1 MGSRVSVVVTCHN
14 YGRYLR
20 ECLESVLAQ
29 DRPADE
35 IIVVDDASTDDT
47 ATIAAEYAP
56 FGVRYERVDFRDACL
71 SYNHGIAI
79 ATGDLL
85 AYVDADNALTPRF
98 IASLAARL
106 DADPHLAF
114 AYSDRRWLGEA
125 PVADWEE
132 IGVRPGEIGRSYPP
146 DPAMLVHRNF
156 IDTMAIVRR
165 SVAIELGGFRTL
177 PALWDYRF
185 WITVLEAG
193 YGGGYV
199 AEPLYYYRLHA
210 SNMILTSRPQQ
221 RGCLHVIRRE
231 HFGKPFW
238 QPYTHPALA
247 LRSTLLPGRGVPGGL
262 PLHVTLAPEVT
273 GSALPAAVTLTVTLP
288 PGVEFLN
295 WVCDAAESRLTVG
308 GGSLVAA
315 ITYPVPDGEATR
327 RPPLVTLTL
336 IQRAPEPAPLAVRLA
351 WEDRFEGAHRHE
363 ETLTLP
369 SQTIP
374 APHQGRLNGAPLQ
387 MIAGQFAPCE
397 PVSLWAALPPD
408 AARASVPLPPLE
420 ADAAGTVYLDARLI
434 PHGATALVAQGEIA
448 GNQVVLVAGA
458 AEVSVAAPVPARTS
472 LARRI
477 AGRLRGRH

>member
-35 IIVVDDASTDDT
+35 VIVVDDASTDDT
-47 ATIAAEYAP
+47 PAIAAEYAP

-71 SYNHGIAI
+71 SYNHGITI

-85 AYVDADNALTPRF
+85 AYVDADNALMPRF
-98 IASLAARL
+98 IEALAARL

-114 AYSDRRWLGEA
+114 AYSDRRWMGEA
-125 PVADWEE
+125 PVAAWEE
-132 IGVRPGEIGRSYPP
+132 IGVRPGDIGRSYPP

-231 HFGKPFW
+231 HFAKPFW
-238 QPYTHPALA
+238 QPYTRPALT
-247 LRSTLLPGRGVPGGL
+247 LRRGLLPGRGVPGGM

-273 GSALPAAVTLTVTLP
+273 GSAVPAAVTLTVTLP

-295 WVCDAAESRLTVG
+295 WACDAAEARLAVG
-308 GGSLVAA
+308 GGTLVAA
-315 ITYPVPDGEATR
+315 ITYPVPDGEAAR
-327 RPPLVTLTL
+327 RAPTVAMTL
-336 IQRAPEPAPLAVRLA
+336 IQRVPEPAPLTARLA
-351 WEDRFEGAHRHE
+351 WEDRFEGAHHHE
-363 ETLTLP
+363 GDLALP
-369 SQTIP
+369 PQAIP
-374 APHQGRLNGAPLQ
+374 APLQGHLDGAPLQ
-387 MIAGQFAPCE
+387 AIAGQFAPGE
-397 PVSLWAALPPD
+397 PVSLWAAFPPD
-408 AARASVPLPPLE
+408 AAHANVPLPSIE
-420 ADAAGTVYLDARLI
+420 ADATGTVYLDTRLA
-434 PHGATALVAQGEIA
+434 PQGLTALVAQGEIA
-448 GNQVVLVAGA
+448 GNQVVLLADP
-458 AEVSVAAPVPARTS
+458 AEPLAAPAQAHTS
-472 LARRI
+472 RARRI
-477 AGRLRGRH
+477 VRRLRGRH

>member
-47 ATIAAEYAP
+47 PAIAAEYAP

-71 SYNHGIAI
+71 SYNHGITI

-98 IASLAARL
+98 IATLAARL

-114 AYSDRRWLGEA
+114 AYSDRRWMGEA
-125 PVADWEE
+125 PVAAWEE
-132 IGVRPGEIGRSYPP
+132 IGVRPGEVGRSYPP

-165 SVAIELGGFRTL
+165 SVAIEIGGFRAL

-185 WITVLEAG
+185 WLTVLEAG

-210 SNMILTSRPQQ
+210 SNMILTSRPRQ

-247 LRSTLLPGRGVPGGL
+247 LRSTLLPGRGVAGGV

-273 GSALPAAVTLTVTLP
+273 GEAFPAAVTLTATLP

-295 WVCDAAESRLTVG
+295 WDCDAAEARLAVIG
-308 GGSLVAA
+308 GTLIAA
-315 ITYPVPDGEATR
+315 ITYPVPDGEAAR
-327 RPPLVTLTL
+327 RPPIVSMTL
-336 IQRAPEPAPLAVRLA
+336 IQRVPDPTPLTMRLD
-351 WEDRFEGAHRHE
+351 WEDRFEGAHHHE
-363 ETLTLP
+363 ETLALP
-369 SQTIP
+369 PQAIP
-374 APHQGRLNGAPLQ
+374 APYRGRLDGAPLQ
-387 MIAGQFAPCE
+387 AIIGQFAPCE
-397 PVSLWAALPPD
+397 PVSLWAALPPE
-408 AARASVPLPPLE
+408 AVRASVPLPPTE
-420 ADAAGTVYLDARLI
+420 ADATGTVYLDTRLA
-434 PHGATALVAQGEIA
+434 PQGLTALVAQGEIA
-448 GNQVVLVAGA
+448 GNQVVLIPATAELPVA
-458 AEVSVAAPVPARTS
+458 PAQAQGS
-472 LARRI
+472 LARRVG
-477 AGRLRGRH
+477 GRLRGRR

>member
-20 ECLESVLAQ
+20 ECLESVLEQ

-35 IIVVDDASTDDT
+35 IIVVDDASTDNT
-47 ATIAAEYAP
+47 PAIAAEYAP

-71 SYNHGIAI
+71 SYNHGITI

-98 IASLAARL
+98 IATLAARL

-125 PVADWEE
+125 PVAAWEE
-132 IGVRPGEIGRSYPP
+132 IGARPGDIGRSYPP

-185 WITVLEAG
+185 WVTVLEAG

-247 LRSTLLPGRGVPGGL
+247 LRSTLLPGRGVPGGV

-273 GSALPAAVTLTVTLP
+273 GSAFPAAITLTVTLP

-295 WVCDAAESRLTVG
+295 WACDAAEARLTVG
-308 GGSLVAA
+308 GTLVAA
-315 ITYPVPDGEATR
+315 ITYPVPDGEAVR

-336 IQRAPEPAPLAVRLA
+336 IQRAPEPTPLTVRLA
-351 WEDRFEGAHRHE
+351 WEDRFEGAHHHK
-363 ETLTLP
+363 ETLALP
-369 SQTIP
+369 PQVIP
-374 APHQGRLNGAPLQ
+374 APYQAQLDDAPFQ
-387 MIAGQFAPCE
+387 AIAGQFAPCE

-408 AARASVPLPPLE
+408 AARASVSLPSLE
-420 ADAAGTVYLDARLI
+420 ADATGTIYIDTRLA
-434 PHGATALVAQGEIA
+434 PQGLTALVAQGGIV
-448 GNQVVLVAGA
+448 GNQVVLLATT
-458 AEVSVAAPVPARTS
+458 AESPAAPPARAQRS

-477 AGRLRGRH
+477 VGRLRGRR